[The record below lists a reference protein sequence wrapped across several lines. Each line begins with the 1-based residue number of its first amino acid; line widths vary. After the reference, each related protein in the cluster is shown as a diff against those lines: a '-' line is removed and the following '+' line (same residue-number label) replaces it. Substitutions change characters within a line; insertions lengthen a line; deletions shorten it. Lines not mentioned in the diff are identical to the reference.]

1 MPPVDPLQ
9 RADADAATQPLLLG
23 SALTDPTDGVSYAD
37 TSGHPA
43 DEKPAREESAEQD
56 HHSPSRRRRG
66 RVRSADPAS
75 GTEGKNAH
83 PGSEMQSPATP
94 PPPSWS
100 MLTPAYQCAWLA
112 YVARDVLV
120 MVRDLHER
128 AKDGEIQYRLYAV
141 DEHTG
146 RMDGGELM
154 THYRAKASDAYLL
167 SASAHLSGPGQ
178 QGEFVACARHALE
191 MKAARS
197 VRTIAANIGMSRLDF
212 PAPWADIPVCTP
224 QDLDADLSVIGMPSG
239 VWSIPEHRFL
249 SPEEARLAL
258 CSAAI
263 RWDYDPDA
271 RHPEA
276 VESFEYLYGD
286 LKDVT
291 TMEFAR
297 WRQAATAL
305 VRRPMQEVIV
315 KIADSQSAKTT
326 EGLLQQNAFH
336 PLVVQGER
344 AAIEERSGYNTG
356 GSSHNSYSGR
366 FRTPR
371 AAGQRFRNHD
381 EGPRGQKALHSQ
393 LLRDLSESTSITYR
407 NPGPHR
413 RQTVPYDAHLF
424 IDGNVPS
431 EGSDILQ
438 IADPDS
444 DSAAAIMHRLRGSPY
459 THIPKNQQR
468 PELRTYGDPTRG
480 VTPEQV
486 ADIAEFNATIVRL
499 MCYGMAEHW
508 DLLQQQ
514 LPQDD
519 YSQSVVQR
527 IQTRGQPEWQ
537 AQWLPH
543 ALKPAGPE
551 DEPTH
556 TLAIYQSYLA
566 WHDEHG
572 EGERPAMRRAVTEA
586 VKRHYQLQ
594 LGEAGHDDL
603 DGKRT
608 ATASCPGWVLATL

>member
-1 MPPVDPLQ
+1 MSSPQGKQTPRRSTVPQAGAAEAESVQALPP
-9 RADADAATQPLLLG
+9 RAP
-23 SALTDPTDGVSYAD
+23 
-37 TSGHPA
+37 
-43 DEKPAREESAEQD
+43 
-56 HHSPSRRRRG
+56 
-66 RVRSADPAS
+66 RVRTCT
-75 GTEGKNAH
+75 G
-83 PGSEMQSPATP
+83 GSESQSPATP
-94 PPPSWS
+94 PAPSRAT
-100 MLTPAYQCAWLA
+100 LTTAYQCAWLA
-112 YVARDVLV
+112 HVARDVLV
-120 MVRDLHER
+120 VVQDPQAR
-128 AKDGEIQYRLYAV
+128 ARDGEIEYRLYAV

-146 RMDGGELM
+146 RLDGGELM

-239 VWSIPEHRFL
+239 VWSIPKHRFL
-249 SPEEARLAL
+249 SPEEARRAL
-258 CSAAI
+258 CSIAI

-326 EGLLQQNAFH
+326 EALLQQNAFH

-344 AAIEERSGYNTG
+344 AAIEERSRFNTG
-356 GSSHNSYSGR
+356 GSSHNSFLSDFVR
-366 FRTPR
+366 PARRVNVSEITTKDR
-371 AAGQRFRNHD
+371 
-381 EGPRGQKALHSQ
+381 RGQKALHSQ

-444 DSAAAIMHRLRGSPY
+444 DSAVAIMHRLRGSPY
-459 THIPKNQQR
+459 THIPKNPAAAR
-468 PELRTYGDPTRG
+468 ITRLREPGKG
-480 VTPEQV
+480 SHPEQV
-486 ADIAEFNATIVRL
+486 EDIAEFNRTIVRL
-499 MCYGMAEHW
+499 MCDGMATQW

-519 YSQSVVQR
+519 YSESVLQR
-527 IQTRGQPEWQ
+527 IQALGQKEWQ

-556 TLAIYQSYLA
+556 TLAIYQFYLA
-566 WHDEHG
+566 WHD
-572 EGERPAMRRAVTEA
+572 RARRGRASSNKARRYRGCQTTFSSCNWA
-586 VKRHYQLQ
+586 RR
-594 LGEAGHDDL
+594 GHDDL

-608 ATASCPGWVLATL
+608 VTTSCPGWMLATV

>member
-9 RADADAATQPLLLG
+9 NDDADAPTQPLLLG
-23 SALTDPTDGVSYAD
+23 SAQTDPTDGVSYAA

-43 DEKPAREESAEQD
+43 DAKSEGEKTAEQEQR
-56 HHSPSRRRRG
+56 PRRRRG
-66 RVRSADPAS
+66 RRGSEEPQSAAA
-75 GTEGKNAH
+75 GENAH
-83 PGSEMQSPATP
+83 SCSESQSPATP
-94 PPPSWS
+94 PAPSRAT
-100 MLTPAYQCAWLA
+100 LTTAYQCAWLA
-112 YVARDVLV
+112 HVARDVLV
-120 MVRDLHER
+120 VVRDPHER
-128 AKDGEIQYRLYAV
+128 ARDGEIQYRLYAV
-141 DEHTG
+141 DEHSG

-197 VRTIAANIGMSRLDF
+197 VRTIAANIGMSRVTF
-212 PAPWADIPVCTP
+212 PAQWADIPVCTP

-249 SPEEARLAL
+249 SPDEARLKL

-263 RWDYDPDA
+263 RWDYDA
-271 RHPEA
+271 TSGHPEA
-276 VESFEYLYGD
+276 VALFEYLYGD
-286 LKDVT
+286 LKDINT
-291 TMEFAR
+291 LAFAR

-315 KIADSQSAKTT
+315 KVADSQSAKTT
-326 EGLLQQNAFH
+326 ENLLQQHAFS

-344 AAIEERSGYNTG
+344 AAIEERSRYNGG
-356 GSSHNSYSGR
+356 GSTHNSYLSDFAR
-366 FRTPR
+366 PARRVNISEIVARHRT
-371 AAGQRFRNHD
+371 AQRGLD
-381 EGPRGQKALHSQ
+381 TQ
-393 LLRDLSESTSITYR
+393 LLRDLSEATAITYR
-407 NPGPHR
+407 HPGAHR
-413 RQTVPYDAHLF
+413 RQTVPYDAHPF

-431 EGSDILQ
+431 AGSDILQ

-444 DSAAAIMHRLRGSPY
+444 DSAVAIMHRLRGSPY
-459 THIPKNQQR
+459 THIPKNEQR
-468 PELRTYGDPTRG
+468 PDLRNYGDPARA

-486 ADIAEFNATIVRL
+486 ADIAEFNRTVVRL
-499 MCYGMAEHW
+499 MCDGMAEHW
-508 DLLQQQ
+508 NVLQQQ

-519 YSQSVVQR
+519 YSESVLQR

-566 WHDEHG
+566 WHDENG
-572 EGERPAMRRAVTEA
+572 EGERPATRRAVTEA
-586 VKRHYQLQ
+586 VKRHFQLQ
-594 LGEAGHDDL
+594 PGEAGHDDL

-608 ATASCPGWVLATL
+608 VTRSCSGWVLATV